1 MRCISCDYELLH
13 CVGRICPEC
22 GTDFALHEFIFEEQK
37 VLFHCP
43 HCDHGIVGAKPN
55 GLPPEQIEECESC
68 GLAVGLDMYIVRPIS
83 GVSAESAELQLPIHQ
98 EEGNWFSR
106 YFKTIGMVMIHPS
119 RAINR
124 VHVQKPLFD
133 AWKFLLT
140 TLIIMVFVG
149 TIPMTLFVSIGM
161 IGQVGSQ
168 PNLFAGSL
176 FVLGGQALLYFAVYI
191 IFAVVWGL
199 TAHVMLQLTGGS
211 TFTLRR
217 TMQAILYSS
226 GSIIIGIVPCCGG
239 LASFVW
245 WIVSATNMVKKG
257 QRVHGGRASLA
268 VVMPPLVA
276 VICVCGFYI
285 YIMNSVVGNA
295 RAIAATAAANA
306 ASRQSTTI
314 NPENIP
320 EDELP
325 MEPRSE

>member
-1 MRCISCDYELLH
+1 
-13 CVGRICPEC
+13 
-22 GTDFALHEFIFEEQK
+22 
-37 VLFHCP
+37 
-43 HCDHGIVGAKPN
+43 
-55 GLPPEQIEECESC
+55 
-68 GLAVGLDMYIVRPIS
+68 
-83 GVSAESAELQLPIHQ
+83 
-98 EEGNWFSR
+98 GNWFSR

-149 TIPMTLFVSIGM
+149 TIPMALLAFGIMGR
-161 IGQVGSQ
+161 VGSQ
-168 PNLFAGSL
+168 PNYADLLFM
-176 FVLGGQALLYFAVYI
+176 LGGQVLLYFAVYI

-199 TAHVMLQLTGGS
+199 TAHVLLQLTGGS

-285 YIMNSVVGNA
+285 YIMNSFVGNA
-295 RAIAATAAANA
+295 RSAAATAATNA

-320 EDELP
+320 EDELL